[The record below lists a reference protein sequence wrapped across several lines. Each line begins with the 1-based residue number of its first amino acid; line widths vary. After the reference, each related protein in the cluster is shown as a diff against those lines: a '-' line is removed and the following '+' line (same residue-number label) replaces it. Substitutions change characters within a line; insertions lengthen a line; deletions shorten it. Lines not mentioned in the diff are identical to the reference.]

1 MTMFDTTRA
10 TELSK
15 DVEKEQTAIDSDPT
29 VAGCSTG
36 NSDDCDPTWRTMT
49 ARCLEGAKDCHGSQG
64 FLMPRFLIHVLNSVS
79 QVVFL
84 TNALSGALILL
95 AMLIG
100 APRGASVL
108 GFFGAL
114 CANGISWLLGLD
126 PDARREGL
134 LGYNAVL
141 VGAGFAVFVQNFLLA
156 AVATLV
162 FGTLSALLAAGLS
175 RLMKPHLTLSFN
187 VCVLSGLALIHVL
200 ELEHL
205 LPSPAGLDSK
215 AHEAIFQWISDFPL
229 LDGFQFLKATLNGVP
244 EIFVVSSPVSGVIML
259 VAIGLETP
267 VGALS
272 TLLGSLIATLGAA
285 GCGADV
291 LDVKTGIWGFNAALT
306 SLWVALHFR
315 SLGHFPVFLLVLFAS
330 CCATGVFALLAM
342 LAELSG
348 GWAKAPFT
356 LPFCV
361 VGLFLVAVERCLL
374 RLDMC
379 TKQKPPEC
387 TEENL
392 ATPRWHLVFG
402 LVDQKFVAKTQLGRQ
417 CLHCRS

>member
-1 MTMFDTTRA
+1 MFDTTETRA

-15 DVEKEQTAIDSDPT
+15 CRGVEKEQTGDSDPT
-29 VAGCSTG
+29 VAGSSTEN

-64 FLMPRFLIHVLNSVS
+64 FLIHVLNSVS

-95 AMLIG
+95 AMLVG
-100 APRGASVL
+100 APRGAFVL

-187 VCVLSGLALIHVL
+187 VCILSGLALIHVM

-205 LPSPAGLDSK
+205 LPSLAGHVDSK

-244 EIFVVSSPVSGVIML
+244 EIFVVSGPVSGVIML

-267 VGALS
+267 VCALS

-315 SLGHFPVFLLVLFAS
+315 SLGHVPVLLLVLFAS

-361 VGLFLVAVERCLL
+361 VGLFLVAVERCVL

-392 ATPRWHLVFG
+392 ATP
-402 LVDQKFVAKTQLGRQ
+402 
-417 CLHCRS
+417 